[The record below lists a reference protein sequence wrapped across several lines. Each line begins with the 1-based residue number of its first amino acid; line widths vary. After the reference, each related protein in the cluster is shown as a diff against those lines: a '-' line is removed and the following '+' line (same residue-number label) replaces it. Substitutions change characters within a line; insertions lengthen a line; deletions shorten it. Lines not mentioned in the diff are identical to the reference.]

1 MTKTFTDIDIKALDE
16 LIIRVQ
22 EAITH
27 DLALS
32 QEDCQLLLDVLLTF
46 IDMQANLA
54 SNDITI
60 QKLRKL
66 AGIVKSSEKIQSSLA
81 QKKAKKPRLPPKKP
95 DIDKVKPE
103 IKHHKHYELSKG
115 EICLEC
121 EKGKLYKYEPATL
134 LRIVGQSPFIPEQH
148 VMERLRCNTCG
159 AYFTADLPDEVKA
172 DGEAN
177 QKYGYSSRSIM
188 VIAKYAMG
196 SPFYRQGS
204 LQDLLGVPVSAST
217 IFDQAEYLANDIYPV
232 LKELMRIAANAKH
245 YYLDDTTN
253 RILDQKPIIKK
264 QRNSDKTRLR
274 TGIYTSGVIAT
285 TLDDQHIV
293 LFQTD
298 IGYAGEF
305 IDSILSKRN
314 MENPPPLLMCDA
326 LPSNKPSRVIIYL
339 CFCNAHARRQFYD
352 VLSHFSEEV
361 EYVIERYSLI
371 WSFDEETQIQNMTET
386 DRLAHHKTHSLPIME
401 EIQQWGSE
409 HLKNNTVEENSGLGL
424 AIKYFNKHYH
434 ELTSFCRLEG
444 AKLDNNA
451 MEAQL
456 KLKIR
461 NRKNAMFYKTLSG
474 ASISDVI
481 TSIIATA
488 GKAGINV
495 FNYFNLLQRER
506 EKVMANPEKY
516 LPWNYLENS

>member
-1 MTKTFTDIDIKALDE
+1 MTKTFTDIDIKALDD
-16 LIIRVQ
+16 LIKRVQ

-32 QEDCQLLLDVLLTF
+32 PEDCQLLLDILLTF
-46 IDMQANLA
+46 VDMQANLA

-81 QKKAKKPRLPPKKP
+81 QKKAKKARKPPKKP
-95 DIDKVKPE
+95 DTEKVKPE
-103 IKHHKHYELSKG
+103 IKHHQHDKLAKG
-115 EICLEC
+115 ETCPEC
-121 EKGKLYKYEPATL
+121 DKGKLYKYEPATL
-134 LRIVGQSPFIPEQH
+134 LRIVGQSPFTPEQH

-172 DGEAN
+172 DGKAN
-177 QKYGYSSRSIM
+177 QKYGYSARSIM
-188 VIAKYAMG
+188 AIAKYAMG
-196 SPFYRQGS
+196 TPFYRQGS

-217 IFDQAEYLANDIYPV
+217 IFDQNEYLSNDIYPIF
-232 LKELMRIAANAKH
+232 KELMRMAANAKH

-253 RILDQKPIIKK
+253 RILDQQPIIKK
-264 QRNSDKTRLR
+264 QRNSDKTKLR
-274 TGIYTSGVIAT
+274 KGVYTSGVIAT
-285 TLDDQHIV
+285 TLDGQHIV

-314 MENPPPLLMCDA
+314 MENAPPLLMCDA
-326 LPSNKPSRVIIYL
+326 LPSNKPSKVITYL

-361 EYVIERYSLI
+361 EYILERYGLI
-371 WSFDEETQIQNMTET
+371 WCFDEETQNMTGAE
-386 DRLAHHKTHSLPIME
+386 RLAHHKTYSLPIME
-401 EIQQWGSE
+401 EIKQWGCKHFE
-409 HLKNNTVEENSGLGL
+409 NNTVEENSGLGK

-456 KLKIR
+456 KLTVR

-495 FNYFNLLQRER
+495 FDYFNLLQREQ
-506 EKVMANPEKY
+506 ENVIANPENY
-516 LPWNYLENS
+516 LPWNYLKNS